1 MLKKAF
7 QARTKP
13 KTTKEKILYLK
24 SGSFC
29 MPAKVSKNIFCKKL
43 IKQKKKIATSK
54 TEKGLIF
61 IMYNKLTNN
70 MRGLSNRKIEQGI
83 RIDKSLKIQK
93 ANKHMKR

>member
-29 MPAKVSKNIFCKKL
+29 MPAKVTKNIFCKKL
-43 IKQKKKIATSK
+43 IK
-54 TEKGLIF
+54 
-61 IMYNKLTNN
+61 
-70 MRGLSNRKIEQGI
+70 
-83 RIDKSLKIQK
+83 
-93 ANKHMKR
+93 